1 MTIGEAYLCL
11 VGSIWPVYIT
21 MRLLMSPERFGWF
34 CEKKCSFFSFFIQKS
49 ETFSHSRSS
58 SSAPVVGAKLEMFV
72 LFRPAP
78 LSWIFQAAFLSVMG
92 TRGWRVSRP
101 TTQPLNLL
109 LFAPKTSRP
118 PFLPWEPRGWVLWG
132 NFLSR
137 DKMQS
142 GQEVWQ
148 VGGWDI
154 LPVSEDNIEKRLRSE
169 IMLFVLCLKVGV
181 AEMSREKD
189 VQCASWKADWQR
201 GHLKHHKQG
210 FFCRYFALVLKTAKA
225 FIPASALINRMKVNF
240 VNSEWCVLPSS
251 EQVLNIFLS
260 YYPKASK
267 ELLLKMKTKTI
278 LFKLCLQLW
287 LLEL

>member
-1 MTIGEAYLCL
+1 MLQQAESHSLKTPRGQRLTYGHHLAHPERHLGSEVQLEQLWNNSETTIGPIVEHLLMTIWETYLCL

-34 CEKKCSFFSFFIQKS
+34 CEKMFNFSFCIQKS
-49 ETFSHSRSS
+49 ETFAHSRSS
-58 SSAPVVGAKLEMFV
+58 SSAPVVEAKPEMFV

-101 TTQPLNLL
+101 TTQPLNLP

-154 LPVSEDNIEKRLRSE
+154 LPVSENNIEKRLRSE
-169 IMLFVLCLKVGV
+169 IMLFVLCLTVGV
-181 AEMSREKD
+181 AGMSREKMCILESRLTERPS
-189 VQCASWKADWQR
+189 QSPKTR
-201 GHLKHHKQG
+201 L
-210 FFCRYFALVLKTAKA
+210 FLPIFCVGA
-225 FIPASALINRMKVNF
+225 
-240 VNSEWCVLPSS
+240 
-251 EQVLNIFLS
+251 
-260 YYPKASK
+260 
-267 ELLLKMKTKTI
+267 
-278 LFKLCLQLW
+278 
-287 LLEL
+287 

>member
-1 MTIGEAYLCL
+1 MASLYYNET
-11 VGSIWPVYIT
+11 
-21 MRLLMSPERFGWF
+21 FGDF
-34 CEKKCSFFSFFIQKS
+34 VKKMFNFFLFFILKS

-58 SSAPVVGAKLEMFV
+58 SSAPVVQAKPEMFV

-101 TTQPLNLL
+101 TTQPLNLP

-132 NFLSR
+132 NFLSW

-154 LPVSEDNIEKRLRSE
+154 LAVSAQL
-169 IMLFVLCLKVGV
+169 LCLSFSFDQSN
-181 AEMSREKD
+181 ES
-189 VQCASWKADWQR
+189 
-201 GHLKHHKQG
+201 
-210 FFCRYFALVLKTAKA
+210 
-225 FIPASALINRMKVNF
+225 
-240 VNSEWCVLPSS
+240 
-251 EQVLNIFLS
+251 
-260 YYPKASK
+260 
-267 ELLLKMKTKTI
+267 
-278 LFKLCLQLW
+278 QLH
-287 LLEL
+287 